1 MGTGYP
7 YTLYREEFYM
17 QKVIY
22 INDYLSSS
30 EFYGSLLPEIQIVLK
45 YYDKVDELILDF
57 SGTNR
62 VEPNVIPNFLCLGK
76 VIKSLLGYKAII
88 RIPDTYEG
96 GKLKN
101 YLYQMEF
108 LSLAKESFDF
118 ESDPYTGFDGKAI
131 DPLCGTVYFSQ
142 ETSDDEIGFVFD
154 NMVNPFADRYLKKYN
169 ILRLDNGQ
177 IENNVINLL
186 KELAANAKEHG
197 KSYSYTSIHAKY
209 SLNTIFI
216 AISDSGMGFFK
227 SCIEEHL
234 AEIKQSGL
242 DIHNEVAAIMYC
254 IYIRKTSKKFGLYAV
269 IKDTINSGGTVRI
282 HSNNSQLIFTPR
294 TIKKFEDGTLLDD
307 NSFKK
312 YNIKS
317 GLKFSGTHIEI
328 EVPF

>member
-1 MGTGYP
+1 M
-7 YTLYREEFYM
+7 
-17 QKVIY
+17 KKIIY

-30 EFYGSLLPEIQIVLK
+30 EFYGSILPEIQIVLK
-45 YYDKVDELILDF
+45 YYDKVDELIFDF
-57 SGTNR
+57 SGTNK

-101 YLYQMEF
+101 YLYQMKF
-108 LSLAKESFDF
+108 LGLAKESFDF
-118 ESDPYTGFDGKAI
+118 ESDPYTGFEGKAI
-131 DPLCGTVYFSQ
+131 DPLSGTVYFEQ
-142 ETSDDEIGFVFD
+142 AITDDEIGFVFD
-154 NMVNPFADRYLKKYN
+154 NMVAPFADKYLKKYN
-169 ILRLDNGQ
+169 ELKLDNGQ

-186 KELAANAKEHG
+186 KELAANAKDHG
-197 KSYSYTSIHAKY
+197 KSYSYASIHAKY
-209 SLNTIFI
+209 SLHTIFI
-216 AISDSGMGFFK
+216 AISDSGVGFLK

-234 AEIKQSGL
+234 EEIKQSGL
-242 DIHNEVAAIMYC
+242 DIRNEAAAIMYC

-294 TIKKFEDGTLLDD
+294 IIKNFENGTLLEDS
-307 NSFKK
+307 SFKK
-312 YNIKS
+312 YNIKND
-317 GLKFSGTHIEI
+317 LKFSGTHIEI